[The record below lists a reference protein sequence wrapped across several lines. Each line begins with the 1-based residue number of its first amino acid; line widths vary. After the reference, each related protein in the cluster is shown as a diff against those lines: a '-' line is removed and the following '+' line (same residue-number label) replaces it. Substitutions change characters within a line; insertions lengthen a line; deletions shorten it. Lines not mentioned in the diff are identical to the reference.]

1 MDEYFCR
8 TCGYHDKE
16 HPFYIAPPRLH
27 PTHNICPCCFSQA
40 GYDDGKE
47 FREDWLK
54 KGAPFYEEKLKPK
67 NWSYEIALLQ
77 IKNIPEKY
85 LDQTSEFF

>member
-16 HPFYIAPPRLH
+16 QPFYIAPPPLH
-27 PTHNICPCCFSQA
+27 PTHNICSCCFSQA

-47 FREDWLK
+47 FRKDWLK
-54 KGAPFYEEKLKPK
+54 NDAPFYKEKLRPK
-67 NWSYEIALLQ
+67 DWSYEMALLQ